1 MYANFFDGEPNNGGN
16 NQDCL
21 VIGES
26 DGEWR
31 DQLCSKTSQFLCET
45 AATEGGASITPAP
58 TTIGTTIVCSSTCDD
73 GWEQTDECLC
83 YQVQNELRTWLEAR
97 AACNDLKAGANLV
110 SLTSE
115 AVELKILE
123 LFGGFSSDTLDFE
136 GANGYW
142 TGGNDL
148 TNLDTDL
155 SNTDTDIITSDN
167 TTFKWDFDQEVFW
180 RRDTDKEEYCCI
192 VEGKYD
198 NWIHISDTNIMPNH
212 AKEKQNCVK
221 MKFVTDDDG
230 NLEKAGWDD
239 IDCEKKPI
247 KSVCQYSVL

>member
-1 MYANFFDGEPNNGGN
+1 MDKWWDTLGA
-16 NQDCL
+16 CL
-21 VIGES
+21 V
-26 DGEWR
+26 
-31 DQLCSKTSQFLCET
+31 
-45 AATEGGASITPAP
+45 
-58 TTIGTTIVCSSTCDD
+58 
-73 GWEQTDECLC
+73 
-83 YQVQNELRTWLEAR
+83 
-97 AACNDLKAGANLV
+97 KAGANLV

-180 RRDTDKEEYCCI
+180 R
-192 VEGKYD
+192 
-198 NWIHISDTNIMPNH
+198 
-212 AKEKQNCVK
+212 
-221 MKFVTDDDG
+221 
-230 NLEKAGWDD
+230 
-239 IDCEKKPI
+239 
-247 KSVCQYSVL
+247 